1 MLNYVAA
8 YACGEAIAYIKSL
21 IAAKKINGELQRHIE
36 ILIERNS
43 FLENDLIR
51 LQQELIGK
59 QQELNGKHMEMHT
72 KMSELVAS
80 RNEVVSL
87 QALAARLEKAR
98 ASVYRAQMKQQ
109 KKIADLERK
118 LEHEKEWKE
127 TREKYQS
134 DERTGMKQH
143 KQTGA
148 YYCPK
153 CLNAEPPVEQ
163 PIPSLPYASVKL
175 TCPVCGA
182 EFPNLE
188 YQPSGPMRTNDDF
201 DPFHN
206 L

>member
-51 LQQELIGK
+51 LQQEL
-59 QQELNGKHMEMHT
+59 NGKHMEMHT
-72 KMSELVAS
+72 KISELVAS

-118 LEHEKEWKE
+118 LEHEKEWKA

>member
-72 KMSELVAS
+72 KMSEIVAS

-118 LEHEKEWKE
+118 LWNTKRNGRQHAKS
-127 TREKYQS
+127 TSPMSGRE
-134 DERTGMKQH
+134 
-143 KQTGA
+143 
-148 YYCPK
+148 
-153 CLNAEPPVEQ
+153 
-163 PIPSLPYASVKL
+163 
-175 TCPVCGA
+175 
-182 EFPNLE
+182 
-188 YQPSGPMRTNDDF
+188 
-201 DPFHN
+201 
-206 L
+206 

>member
-1 MLNYVAA
+1 
-8 YACGEAIAYIKSL
+8 
-21 IAAKKINGELQRHIE
+21 
-36 ILIERNS
+36 
-43 FLENDLIR
+43 
-51 LQQELIGK
+51 
-59 QQELNGKHMEMHT
+59 MEMHT

-109 KKIADLERK
+109 KKIADLERQ
-118 LEHEKEWKE
+118 LEHEKEWKA

-134 DERTGMKQH
+134 DERTGMKRH

-175 TCPVCGA
+175 ACPVCGA

>member
-1 MLNYVAA
+1 
-8 YACGEAIAYIKSL
+8 
-21 IAAKKINGELQRHIE
+21 
-36 ILIERNS
+36 
-43 FLENDLIR
+43 
-51 LQQELIGK
+51 
-59 QQELNGKHMEMHT
+59 
-72 KMSELVAS
+72 
-80 RNEVVSL
+80 
-87 QALAARLEKAR
+87 
-98 ASVYRAQMKQQ
+98 MKQQ

-118 LEHEKEWKE
+118 LEHEKEWKA

-188 YQPSGPMRTNDDF
+188 YHLPGLCAPMMTLIHF
-201 DPFHN
+201 ITCELLCF
-206 L
+206 

>member
-51 LQQELIGK
+51 LQQEL
-59 QQELNGKHMEMHT
+59 NGKHMEMHT
-72 KMSELVAS
+72 KISELVAS